1 MRILI
6 VGAGSEIAENI
17 VKYHV
22 DNKDDVSIIDHPS
35 NKNKL
40 MIDTESV
47 SKYFLDVNNYSEVN
61 NFFDSLDKF
70 FEKLYFLVGTNIFK
84 DVFSV
89 TNNDWD
95 YVMDTNLKSFF
106 FFSQF
111 FAKKLIDSKKGGN
124 IVCIGS
130 QHGVV
135 ANGLRAPYCTSKGGL
150 IHLTKVLA
158 LEYSIYNILVNCVSP
173 TYMLTEKSKEF
184 LNNSNVK
191 KEFLTKIPLKKYVS
205 PEEVADCCIFLNN
218 SSSITGHNLIID
230 GGYSIW

>member
-1 MRILI
+1 MKVLI

-17 VKYHV
+17 VKYHI
-22 DNKDDVSIIDHPS
+22 NHKDDVSIIDHPS
-35 NKNKL
+35 NKNNFV
-40 MIDTESV
+40 MDNEFV
-47 SKYFLDVNNYSEVN
+47 CKYFIDVTDYSEVKG
-61 NFFDSLDKF
+61 FFDALDKP

-89 TNNDWD
+89 TNSDWD
-95 YVMDTNLKSFF
+95 HIMNTNLKSFF

-111 FAKKLIDSKKGGN
+111 FAKKLRRKGN

-158 LEYSIYNILVNCVSP
+158 LEYSVYSIRVNCVSP
-173 TYMLTEKSKEF
+173 TYILTEKSKNF
-184 LNNSNVK
+184 LNNDNVK
-191 KEFLTKIPLKKYVS
+191 KEFLTKIPLQKYVS